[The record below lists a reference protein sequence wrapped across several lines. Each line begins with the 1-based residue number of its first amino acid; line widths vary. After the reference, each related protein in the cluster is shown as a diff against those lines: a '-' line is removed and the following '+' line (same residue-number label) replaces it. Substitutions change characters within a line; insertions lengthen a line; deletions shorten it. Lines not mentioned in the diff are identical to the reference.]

1 MADEEPMP
9 DVDEG
14 MEVEP
19 EIKEDGPMDPMEALN
34 LVLQKSLH
42 HDGLARGLREVV
54 KALDRKVAKLCV
66 LSKSC
71 DEPSYVKLV
80 QSLCKQHK
88 IPIIQVP
95 DSKTLGEWVGLATI
109 NEEGEPEKVVGC
121 SSAAILNWGQPSKA
135 KEVLMKHIA
144 QSSS

>member
-1 MADEEPMP
+1 MADDEPMP
-9 DVDEG
+9 EVDEG
-14 MEVEP
+14 MDVEP
-19 EIKEDGPMDPMEALN
+19 EIKDEGPMDPMEALHIC
-34 LVLQKSLH
+34 LQKSMH

-54 KALDRKVAKLCV
+54 KALDRKVAHLCV

-95 DSKTLGEWVGLATI
+95 DSKTLGEWVGLCTI
-109 NEEGEPEKVVGC
+109 NEEGEAEKVVGC
-121 SSAAILNWGQPSKA
+121 SSAAIVNWGQPSKA
-135 KEVLMKHIA
+135 KEVLLKEIA
-144 QSSS
+144 KTSS